1 MLQGIQT
8 GLAAAVALVLRW
20 VPLFLAFL
28 VILIIG
34 YFVAKLI
41 ARVVDRILERV
52 GFDRLVERGGVKRA
66 LSRSKYDASDLL
78 SKLVYYTVMLFVLQ
92 LAFGVFGPNPVS
104 TMLIAII
111 AYLPRVFVAGLIVVV
126 GAAIAVAVRE
136 IVAASIGGL
145 SYGKVTAT
153 VLGAAVMV
161 IAVFAALDQL
171 QIAPA
176 IVTGLFYAALAAIAG
191 AFIVAVGGGGIQTM
205 RNYWERSA
213 GRLEMEAPKIKQETE
228 QAPQRVE
235 ERARMR
241 AEQMRGAMR

>member
-1 MLQGIQT
+1 MLQGIQS
-8 GLAAAVALVLRW
+8 GFSQAVALVLRW

-28 VILIIG
+28 VILVIG

-41 ARVVDRILERV
+41 ERAVDKILERV

-66 LSRSKYDASDLL
+66 LSRSRYDASDLL
-78 SKLVYYTVMLFVLQ
+78 GKVVYYTVMLFVLQ

-104 TMLIAII
+104 TMLTGIV
-111 AYLPRVFVAGLIVVV
+111 AYLPRVFVAGLIVIV

-136 IVAASIGGL
+136 LVVASIGGL

-161 IAVFAALDQL
+161 VAVFAALDQL
-171 QIAPA
+171 RIAPA

-205 RNYWERSA
+205 RTYWERSA
-213 GRLEMEAPKIKQETE
+213 GRMEMEAPKLKQEAQ
-228 QAPQRVE
+228 QAPKRVE
-235 ERARMR
+235 DRARMR
-241 AEQMRGAMR
+241 SEQMHEAMR

>member
-1 MLQGIQT
+1 MLQGIQS
-8 GLAAAVALVLRW
+8 GFSQAVALVLRW

-28 VILIIG
+28 VILVIG

-41 ARVVDRILERV
+41 ERAVDKILERV

-66 LSRSKYDASDLL
+66 LSRSRYDASDLL
-78 SKLVYYTVMLFVLQ
+78 GKVVYYTVMLFVLQ

-104 TMLIAII
+104 TMLTGIV
-111 AYLPRVFVAGLIVVV
+111 AYLPRVFVAGLIVIV

-136 IVAASIGGL
+136 LVVASIGGL

-161 IAVFAALDQL
+161 VAVFAALDQL
-171 QIAPA
+171 RIAPA

-205 RNYWERSA
+205 RTYWERGA
-213 GRLEMEAPKIKQETE
+213 GRMEMEAPKLKQEAQ
-228 QAPQRVE
+228 QAPKRVE
-235 ERARMR
+235 DRARMR
-241 AEQMRGAMR
+241 SEQMHEAMR